1 MKLSDALAET
11 LFRYRDV
18 FKAIDIAEKSGLTPN
33 QISSFQRGGNLRSDS
48 IDKILDALESLEP
61 EAKIYMLS
69 LVAGNAKGIGEAKK
83 PTLQPE

>member
-1 MKLSDALAET
+1 MRLSDAFAET

-18 FKAIDIAEKSGLTPN
+18 FKAVDIAEKSGLSPN

-61 EAKIYMLS
+61 AAKTYMLS
-69 LVAGNAKGIGEAKK
+69 LVAKKVDIEEAKK
-83 PTLQPE
+83 LTPQPE